1 MVIKEGEPWLFWPDM
16 ISFGIN
22 RGEIY
27 KTFEG
32 ETDFTISMRVK
43 IISKE
48 PHKRTLFAKL
58 PNYMGI
64 DVEGDKN
71 QLLFIGNYIKDDVV
85 TPEYEMINGYLNWD
99 YNFLTI
105 NYSKELNSIKIL
117 INDVY
122 VFEHNLGNKQL
133 TTGYEPH
140 IVFGAGNFPRN
151 GFNLNYCSYDM
162 DYLII
167 AKKSLS
173 YTIITDLYNKNI
185 EIPECVVG
193 LYDFNKR
200 TDFKINDLTGNCN
213 FLHKII

>member
-1 MVIKEGEPWLFWPDM
+1 MVIKEGEPWLLWPDM

-43 IISKE
+43 VNSKE
-48 PHKRTLFAKL
+48 PYKRTLFAKL

-71 QLLFIGNYIKDDVV
+71 QLLFIGNYIKDNVV
-85 TPEYEMINGYLNWD
+85 TPEYEMIDGYLYWD

-105 NYSKELNSIKIL
+105 NYSKELNLIKIL
-117 INDVY
+117 INDIN
-122 VFEHNLGNKQL
+122 VFEHNLGDKQL
-133 TTGYEPH
+133 SVGYEPH

-185 EIPECVVG
+185 EIPEGVVG
-193 LYDFNKR
+193 LYDFNKK

>member
-1 MVIKEGEPWLFWPDM
+1 MVIKEGEPWLLWPDM

-22 RGEIY
+22 RGDIY

-71 QLLFIGNYIKDDVV
+71 RLLFIGNYIKDNVV
-85 TPEYEMINGYLNWD
+85 TPEYEMIDGYLNWD
-99 YNFLTI
+99 YNFITI
-105 NYSKELNSIKIL
+105 NYSKEFNSIKIL
-117 INDVY
+117 INDIN

-133 TTGYEPH
+133 TTGHEPH

-185 EIPECVVG
+185 EIPEEVIG
-193 LYDFNKR
+193 LYDFNKK

>member
-1 MVIKEGEPWLFWPDM
+1 MVIKEGEPWLLWPDM

-71 QLLFIGNYIKDDVV
+71 QLLFIGNYIKDNVV
-85 TPEYEMINGYLNWD
+85 KPEYEVIDGYLNWD

-105 NYSKELNSIKIL
+105 NYSKELNLIKIL
-117 INDVY
+117 INDVN

-133 TTGYEPH
+133 TTGHEPH

-185 EIPECVVG
+185 EIPEEVIG
-193 LYDFNKR
+193 LYDFNKK